1 MSLASLTIDTVT
13 LEEPPVA
20 GEAGYE
26 KYVAAY
32 QIFLTSRLRSMR
44 IPTLNREQIA
54 QLNLPRKESNFIPLQ
69 KQPELGGKLMPF
81 QLEGVNFLYLCVVCL
96 VSDL

>member
-1 MSLASLTIDTVT
+1 MRITATF
-13 LEEPPVA
+13 EEPPVA

-32 QIFLTSRLRSMR
+32 QIFLDSHLRSMR
-44 IPTLNREQIA
+44 VPTLTRDQID
-54 QLNLPRKESNFIPLQ
+54 QLNLPRIQSNFIPLQ

-81 QLEGVNFLYLCVVCL
+81 QLEGVNFLYL
-96 VSDL
+96 